1 METLKKG
8 VPKSYLHYLKKQAK
22 ENDLIEKHL

>member
-8 VPKSYLHYLKKQAK
+8 VPNSYVQYLKKQAK
-22 ENDLIEKHL
+22 ENATIEKYL